1 MPDVVGLRDT
11 AVTLSLS
18 VSNIPLTLGPV
29 WVTWSTSYPVMAITD
44 PLNLATSSGGRGTG
58 RFLVQYTCR
67 VIVQNWLLLLFRG
80 ENYNSI
86 FTNIFKH
93 YQNIFQNN

>member
-1 MPDVVGLRDT
+1 MPDVVGLRET

-18 VSNIPLTLGPV
+18 VSNIQLTLGPV

-67 VIVQNWLLLLFRG
+67 VIVSTELASSALQRRKLKFDF
-80 ENYNSI
+80 YKY
-86 FTNIFKH
+86 F
-93 YQNIFQNN
+93 

>member
-1 MPDVVGLRDT
+1 MPDVVGLRET
-11 AVTLSLS
+11 AVILLMGC
-18 VSNIPLTLGPV
+18 VSMQLTLGPV

-67 VIVQNWLLLLFRG
+67 VIVSTELASSALQRRIL
-80 ENYNSI
+80 
-86 FTNIFKH
+86 
-93 YQNIFQNN
+93 

>member
-11 AVTLSLS
+11 AVTLLVGII
-18 VSNIPLTLGPV
+18 VSMQLTLGPV

-80 ENYNSI
+80 DNYN
-86 FTNIFKH
+86 
-93 YQNIFQNN
+93 